1 MTGPLM
7 NSDPGATPAP
17 PRILLV
23 EDNSGDEFL
32 ILDAFEQAS
41 YPHQIEVAR
50 DGEAAIE
57 RLEPKSAG
65 AGADLPDLVLL
76 DLNLPR
82 LDGRDVLKA
91 IKTHAEL
98 RHIPVLMLTTSSA
111 PRDVQDCY
119 DLHANAFLTKPFRVE
134 EYENIVESIGA
145 FWFRAATLAR

>member
-1 MTGPLM
+1 M
-7 NSDPGATPAP
+7 NPDPGAKPAP

-41 YPHQIEVAR
+41 YPHTIEVAR
-50 DGEAAIE
+50 NGEAAIA
-57 RLEPKSAG
+57 RLAPPPGEDAP
-65 AGADLPDLVLL
+65 DLPDLVLL

-82 LDGRDVLKA
+82 LDGRDVLRA
-91 IKTHAEL
+91 IKSKAEL

-119 DLHANAFLTKPFRVE
+119 DLHANSFLTKPFRVE
-134 EYENIVESIGA
+134 EYENIVESIGS

>member
-1 MTGPLM
+1 M
-7 NSDPGATPAP
+7 NPDPGAKPAP

-32 ILDAFEQAS
+32 ILDAFEQAT
-41 YPHQIEVAR
+41 YRHEIEVAR

-57 RLEPKSAG
+57 RLAPTSGIEAE
-65 AGADLPDLVLL
+65 DLPDLVLL

-82 LDGRDVLKA
+82 LDGRDVLRA
-91 IKTHAEL
+91 IKSKAEL
-98 RHIPVLMLTTSSA
+98 RHIPVLMLTTSST

>member
-1 MTGPLM
+1 M
-7 NSDPGATPAP
+7 NSDPGAKPAP

-41 YPHQIEVAR
+41 YPHRIEVAR
-50 DGEAAIE
+50 NGEAAIA
-57 RLEPKSAG
+57 RLTPPPGEDAP
-65 AGADLPDLVLL
+65 DLPDLVLL

-82 LDGRDVLKA
+82 LDGRDVLRA
-91 IKTHAEL
+91 IKSKAEL

-134 EYENIVESIGA
+134 EYENIVESIGS